1 MPLALR
7 PLSFRRERRA
17 RSTTKMQAETTTQMQ
32 FCAELMPSAGPQAVW
47 TAAPTESLSLSNY
60 VNMQAVET
68 AAPTG
73 KGLAELEEAILLQAE
88 LMELR
93 ASASGAAEGIIVE
106 ARVAKGLGPIATV
119 IVKRGAL
126 KVFPDIF
133 PVNMP
138 VRVMPKMLS
147 SLSSQ

>member
-1 MPLALR
+1 
-7 PLSFRRERRA
+7 
-17 RSTTKMQAETTTQMQ
+17 
-32 FCAELMPSAGPQAVW
+32 
-47 TAAPTESLSLSNY
+47 
-60 VNMQAVET
+60 MQAVET

-119 IVKRGAL
+119 IIKRGAL
-126 KVFPDIF
+126 KVFPDNF
-133 PVNMP
+133 PYNMP
-138 VRVMPKMLS
+138 VRMMPKMLS